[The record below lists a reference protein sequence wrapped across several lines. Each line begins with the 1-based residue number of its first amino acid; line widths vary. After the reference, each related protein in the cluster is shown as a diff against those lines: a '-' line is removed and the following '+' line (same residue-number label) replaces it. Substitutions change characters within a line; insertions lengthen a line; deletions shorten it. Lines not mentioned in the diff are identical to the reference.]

1 MFQHSLRLCW
11 DSVTHQSV
19 SGYYYAH
26 RYGIVNTYVTQRRI
40 TMRPKLQ
47 RHTKA
52 INIRVSPKLEH
63 NIVKAAAKRDLSVSE
78 YVREVLIKEIYSPKR

>member
-1 MFQHSLRLCW
+1 
-11 DSVTHQSV
+11 
-19 SGYYYAH
+19 
-26 RYGIVNTYVTQRRI
+26 
-40 TMRPKLQ
+40 MRPKLQ